1 MQGRSSN
8 QQVLERNLDALALLL
23 GVDSPRQKR
32 DWLRERIDWNIGQQF
47 LDERFAPGADLRR
60 IRAVD
65 SVDELDQSN
74 SRKRCLLVA
83 HHGQDPLQQLRHRLA
98 FSFGRD

>member
-1 MQGRSSN
+1 VARVSRHHRVFQMQGRGSN

-32 DWLRERIDWNIGQQF
+32 DSLRERIDWNIGQPF

-65 SVDELDQSN
+65 SV
-74 SRKRCLLVA
+74 
-83 HHGQDPLQQLRHRLA
+83 G
-98 FSFGRD
+98 